1 MSQSFLDQVAH
12 YARGRVAPE
21 ATAWSIGAAP
31 EPALYQEAASLG
43 LLGMEVPEAQ
53 GGRGFGFATR
63 AAALEVLAGAD
74 FGFAMSLVNTHNIAL
89 RLCAP
94 GLEGAAER
102 YLPALL
108 SGRMQACTA
117 LTEPGTGSDFAAI
130 GTTARRGAEG
140 WVLNGE
146 KAWIINGRHAGLAV
160 VYAQCAELGDSS
172 GIGAFLV
179 DLTAPGVTRY
189 AIDSAFAQTSL
200 GTGGF
205 HLSGVTLPDEAMVA
219 APGTAFKA
227 ILQEINAARTY
238 VAAMCD
244 GMVQAALDS
253 AAAYGAE
260 RCSFGKPLNAIAR
273 WQAELEA
280 AQAALAQARAATRQ
294 AVEQVA
300 EGADAQLAAAEAK
313 IGSVTCAQTH
323 LPRLLQLMGA
333 EGLRPEHPFTRHIAA
348 AQIAGFTDGA
358 TNILKDRVA
367 RLTARKET

>member
-1 MSQSFLDQVAH
+1 MSQAFLDQVTYFAKGCI
-12 YARGRVAPE
+12 AAE
-21 ATAWSIGAAP
+21 AAAWSIGAAP
-31 EPALYQEAASLG
+31 EPALYHEAAALG
-43 LLGMEVPEAQ
+43 LLGIEVPEEM

-89 RLCAP
+89 RLCEV
-94 GLEGAAER
+94 GQDAAAQ
-102 YLPALL
+102 YLPDLL
-108 SGRMQACTA
+108 SGRMHACTA

-130 GTTARRGAEG
+130 RTTARQVAGG
-140 WVLNGE
+140 WELDGE
-146 KAWIINGRHAGLAV
+146 KAWIINGRQAGLSI
-160 VYAQCAELGDSS
+160 VYAQCAEVGDSD
-172 GIGAFLV
+172 GIAAFLV
-179 DLTAPGVTRY
+179 DLNAPGVTRY
-189 AIDSAFAQTSL
+189 AIDSAFSQTSL

-205 HLSGVTLPDEAMVA
+205 YLSGVKLPHEAMLA

-238 VAAMCD
+238 VAAMCN

-260 RCSFGKPLNAIAR
+260 RCSFGKPLNAIPR
-273 WQAELEA
+273 WQTEFEA
-280 AQAALAQARAATRQ
+280 ARTTLMQARHATEQ
-294 AVEQVA
+294 AVDKVSQC
-300 EGADAQLAAAEAK
+300 ADAQLAAAEAK
-313 IGSVTCAQTH
+313 ISSVSCAQTQ

-348 AQIAGFTDGA
+348 AQMAGFTDGA

-367 RLTARKET
+367 RLTARKES

>member
-1 MSQSFLDQVAH
+1 MSQAFLDQVTH
-12 YARGRVAPE
+12 FARGRVAPE
-21 ATAWSIGAAP
+21 AAAWSIGAAP
-31 EPALYQEAASLG
+31 DPALYREAAALG
-43 LLGMEVPEAQ
+43 LLGVEVPEEK
-53 GGRGFGFATR
+53 GGKGFGFATR

-89 RLCAP
+89 RLCEVGQDAN
-94 GLEGAAER
+94 AAR
-102 YLPALL
+102 YMSALL
-108 SGRMQACTA
+108 SGRMHACTA

-130 GTTARRGAEG
+130 RTTARQVAGG
-140 WVLNGE
+140 WELEGE
-146 KAWIINGRHAGLAV
+146 KAWIINGRQAGLSI
-160 VYAQCAELGDSS
+160 VYAQCAEVGDSS
-172 GIGAFLV
+172 GIAAFLV
-179 DLTAPGVTRY
+179 DLNAPGVTRY

-205 HLSGVTLPDEAMVA
+205 HLSGVKLPHEAMLA

-244 GMVQAALDS
+244 GMMQAALDS

-260 RCSFGKPLNAIAR
+260 RCSFGKPLNAIPR
-273 WQAELEA
+273 WQTEFET
-280 AQAALAQARAATRQ
+280 AQTALMQARTATRQ
-294 AVEQVA
+294 AVEKVTQ
-300 EGADAQLAAAEAK
+300 GADAQLAAAKAK
-313 IGSVTCAQTH
+313 IGSVSCAQTH
-323 LPRLLQLMGA
+323 IPRLLQLMGA